1 MKKQRR
7 MGQEFRWYMVHG
19 VTIGDLQNFS
29 SDLKLVL
36 QQFKRDHK
44 R

>member
-1 MKKQRR
+1 

-19 VTIGDLQNFS
+19 VAIGDLQNFS
-29 SDLKLVL
+29 SDLKLTL